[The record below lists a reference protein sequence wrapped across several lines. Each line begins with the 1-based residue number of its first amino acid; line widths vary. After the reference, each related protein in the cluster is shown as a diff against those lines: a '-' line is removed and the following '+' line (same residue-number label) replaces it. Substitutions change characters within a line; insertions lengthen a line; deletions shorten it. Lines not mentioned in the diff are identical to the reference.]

1 VLPDR
6 HLDLGCGKR
15 PRNPYE
21 RGRLSGVDM
30 RPLES
35 GEDFEYRAADLTVEP
50 IPYES
55 DRFGSVSAFDFI
67 EHVPRVLPSGDGR
80 STTFPFI
87 RLMDEIWRVLAPGG
101 LLYAVTPAYPHA
113 EAFQDPTHVNII
125 TDHTHDYFCGAKPL
139 ARMYGFGGRFEMRR
153 LEWVAVQQAY
163 TAHAPAP
170 PTGARRLAHGVRD
183 AVRKL
188 RGREVGRRPYLLWE
202 LEAVKARDGVAAPK
216 SSEHADGHALG

>member
-1 VLPDR
+1 
-6 HLDLGCGKR
+6 
-15 PRNPYE
+15 
-21 RGRLSGVDM
+21 M

-35 GEDFEYRAADLTVEP
+35 QENFEYRAADLTLEP
-50 IPYES
+50 IPYEA

-67 EHVPRVLPSGDGR
+67 EHVPRVLPSSDGR

-87 RLMDEIWRVLAPGG
+87 RLMNEIWRVLAPGG

-139 ARMYGFGGRFEMRR
+139 ARMYGFGGRFETRR
-153 LEWVAVQQAY
+153 LEWVAVHEAY
-163 TAHAPAP
+163 TAHPAAP
-170 PTGARRLAHGVRD
+170 PTALRRAAHGVRD

-188 RGREVGRRPYLLWE
+188 RGREGESRPYLLWE
-202 LEAVKARDGVAAPK
+202 LEAVKAQDGVVSLK
-216 SSEHADGHALG
+216 SSEQVNGHVRG